1 MRPMPRCPKLPT
13 SLGEALE
20 SLRGDTTMA
29 SAFGQ
34 AFIDYFVRVKESE
47 LLRWEQAQDEF
58 QRLEYFGRV

>member
-1 MRPMPRCPKLPT
+1 MAVAPKLPT

-47 LLRWEQAQDEF
+47 LLRWEQAQDKDEF